1 MPEKRLKPAI
11 AGLLVA
17 ASLPPWGWWPLT
29 FVGLAMFTSAEF
41 AATTRRRKFLTGFVF
56 GVGWFLPSLSW
67 MWFLTAPG
75 FPIAVALFASLHG
88 VASMFTS
95 GRDDRVV
102 VSPAV
107 HTLIEVLRMCFPF
120 GGVPLATIGIA
131 QVSGPLHRI
140 AGVGGVILLTWVV
153 WQVSALLARVPRRHH
168 RESGRSMSRG
178 TAWLACLAV
187 HLISYPATTL
197 ADDTG
202 RSIDVAAVQGGG
214 PQGTRAIDTDP
225 REVVERHLS
234 ATATIEPGPDIVV
247 WPENVVDVAAFSSSV
262 ELDEIA
268 AEAARIGA
276 PFAVGVT
283 EDVDSENFTNAQ
295 VVVTPDGDVTSR
307 YDKVRRVPFGEY
319 MPLRGLLDTLGA
331 PVDQVPRDAVAG
343 VEPAVLDFDLASGP
357 VRAGVVISW
366 EVFFGGR
373 AREGARRGAE
383 FIINP
388 TNGSSYTWTVLQ
400 TQQIASSRLR
410 AIETGRWVVQVAP
423 TGFSAFISPSGDV
436 HERTSISEGRVI
448 SRSIALRT
456 GETLYTRLG
465 DRVWI
470 ALLAVTLWW
479 GTRRR
484 RKLAD

>member
-1 MPEKRLKPAI
+1 M
-11 AGLLVA
+11 
-17 ASLPPWGWWPLT
+17 
-29 FVGLAMFTSAEF
+29 
-41 AATTRRRKFLTGFVF
+41 
-56 GVGWFLPSLSW
+56 
-67 MWFLTAPG
+67 
-75 FPIAVALFASLHG
+75 LF
-88 VASMFTS
+88 
-95 GRDDRVV
+95 
-102 VSPAV
+102 
-107 HTLIEVLRMCFPF
+107 
-120 GGVPLATIGIA
+120 
-131 QVSGPLHRI
+131 
-140 AGVGGVILLTWVV
+140 
-153 WQVSALLARVPRRHH
+153 
-168 RESGRSMSRG
+168 RS
-178 TAWLACLAV
+178 
-187 HLISYPATTL
+187 
-197 ADDTG
+197 
-202 RSIDVAAVQGGG
+202 
-214 PQGTRAIDTDP
+214 
-225 REVVERHLS
+225 
-234 ATATIEPGPDIVV
+234 
-247 WPENVVDVAAFSSSV
+247 
-262 ELDEIA
+262 
-268 AEAARIGA
+268 
-276 PFAVGVT
+276 
-283 EDVDSENFTNAQ
+283 
-295 VVVTPDGDVTSR
+295 
-307 YDKVRRVPFGEY
+307 
-319 MPLRGLLDTLGA
+319 
-331 PVDQVPRDAVAG
+331 VDQVPRDAVAG

-423 TGFSAFISPSGDV
+423 TGFSEFISPSGDV